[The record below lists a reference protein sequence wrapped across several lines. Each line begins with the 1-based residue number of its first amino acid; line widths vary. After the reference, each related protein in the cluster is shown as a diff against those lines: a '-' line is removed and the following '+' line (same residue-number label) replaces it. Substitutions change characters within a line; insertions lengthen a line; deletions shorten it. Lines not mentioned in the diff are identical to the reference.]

1 MAETLR
7 VSLGSATAVP
17 LLHDVASTTERAM
30 PGHPDDLGRV
40 QNWGEQYDALILEHT
55 CQCTSQGSR
64 KNRAFGSRKSEV
76 PKNSAHALPF
86 EDELRLERFQHPALL
101 FETEIVDRSRMRTQ
115 NWVT

>member
-17 LLHDVASTTERAM
+17 LLRDVASTTERAM

-64 KNRAFGSRKSEV
+64 KTALSEV
-76 PKNSAHALPF
+76 GNRKYQRIPRTPSPSRTNCAWSASNTRRF
-86 EDELRLERFQHPALL
+86 SSKLRSLIGRA
-101 FETEIVDRSRMRTQ
+101 
-115 NWVT
+115 